1 MDQIN
6 QRDLMKRRSFLRMM
20 GGAATASA
28 TTTIGIDRLFADF
41 KAADDISSRVAGL
54 PRRPL
59 GRTKMEVSIV
69 TFPGLA
75 LMHHDQEQSN
85 AAVKLAFDRGLNY
98 FDVAPAYGRD
108 GECEIKLGH
117 ALQQFQRKDYV
128 LSSKTKARD
137 KAGARAEL
145 ERSLERLKT
154 DHFDLYQL
162 HHLVTPD
169 DTKRAFGPGGAIET
183 LVEARQEGKVKW
195 LGFSAH
201 STRAAVN
208 AMRAF
213 DFDTVMFPISFAE
226 YYLRDFGREVLDVAA
241 ERGAAVI
248 AIKPLCMGAWPKD
261 VERTRQW
268 WYRTTETPEEISLA
282 LRFSLSLKGVVTGI
296 PPSFV
301 DLVDKSIT
309 AAKGYKTATAADR
322 DQLRD
327 LAQKCESVFLRE
339 DNLGNSTAR
348 NHRSPYPEHPQE
360 CGLEAWV

>member
-1 MDQIN
+1 
-6 QRDLMKRRSFLRMM
+6 MKRRNFLRLI
-20 GGAATASA
+20 GAAATASSTLA
-28 TTTIGIDRLFADF
+28 LDRLLADF
-41 KAADDISSRVAGL
+41 KPADDITRRVAGL
-54 PRRPL
+54 PRRFL
-59 GRTKMEVSIV
+59 GRTKLEVSLV

-75 LMHHDQEQSN
+75 LMHEDQEKSN
-85 AAVKLAFDRGLNY
+85 AAVKQAFDRGLNY

-108 GECEIKLGH
+108 GECEIKLGA
-117 ALQQFQRKDYV
+117 ALQPLTRSDYV
-128 LSSKTKARD
+128 LSCKTKLRD
-137 KAGARAEL
+137 QAGARAEL

-162 HHLVTPD
+162 HHLVTAD
-169 DTKRAFGPGGAIET
+169 DIKRAFGPGGAIET
-183 LVEARQEGKVKW
+183 LVAARQEGKARY

-201 STRAAVN
+201 STRAAID

-226 YYLRDFGREVLDVAA
+226 YYLRDFGREVLDLAA
-241 ERGAAVI
+241 QRGAAVI

-261 VERTRQW
+261 VPRTRNW

-282 LRFSLSLKGVVTGI
+282 LRFSLSLKGVITGI

-301 DLVDKSIT
+301 DLVEKSIT
-309 AAKGYKTATAADR
+309 AANSYQPATTADR

-339 DNLGNSTAR
+339 DELGRTSTAR
-348 NHRSPYPEHPQE
+348 LLHSPYPDHPQD
-360 CGLEAWV
+360 CYLDT

>member
-1 MDQIN
+1 
-6 QRDLMKRRSFLRMM
+6 MKRRSFLRMM

-54 PRRPL
+54 PRRTL
-59 GRTKMEVSIV
+59 GRTKLEVSIV

-85 AAVKLAFDRGLNY
+85 AAVKHAFDRGLNY

-128 LSSKTKARD
+128 LSCKTKARD

-226 YYLRDFGREVLDVAA
+226 YYLRDFGREVLEVAA

-261 VERTRQW
+261 VERTRNW

-282 LRFSLSLKGVVTGI
+282 LRFSLSLKNVITGI

-309 AAKGYKTATAADR
+309 AANGYQTATAADR

-360 CGLEAWV
+360 CGLDAWV